1 MPRINVHEDDDIS
14 DDDLPSAS
22 VPERAEMV
30 MFQSLEDYKALKR
43 DPALLGYPPTLPIEI
58 ALRTA
63 SNAEICKNYN
73 ISRDEWEVL
82 RNDPTFRSDVAKAME
97 VMQQEGMSFK
107 LKARLQAEEMLK
119 KVWRMVHTNDGS
131 VPPAVKADLIKFMI
145 RAAGYDGSAD
155 KNGSNQQALQI
166 NINL

>member
-1 MPRINVHEDDDIS
+1 
-14 DDDLPSAS
+14 
-22 VPERAEMV
+22 
-30 MFQSLEDYKALKR
+30 
-43 DPALLGYPPTLPIEI
+43 
-58 ALRTA
+58 
-63 SNAEICKNYN
+63 
-73 ISRDEWEVL
+73 
-82 RNDPTFRSDVAKAME
+82 
-97 VMQQEGMSFK
+97 MQQEGMSFK